1 LSDADQAADTG
12 QFPVAAICLD
22 VLRSRG
28 ETLATA
34 ESLTAGQVCATLA
47 TVPGASDTL
56 RGGLAAYATDVKS
69 SVLGVDAALIERHGV
84 VSAECAEAMAWR
96 GRDLF
101 AADWAVATTGV
112 AGPATQ
118 DGRPV
123 GTVYVAVAGPRDG
136 AVASAVRALSL
147 PGDRA
152 AVRQGAVDRALELL
166 LETVARAGG
175 ARGHAGQWVPTTRV
189 DGGPEAPPGS
199 LGSQPPARGP
209 VSGTRRQHSRGADP

>member
-1 LSDADQAADTG
+1 LSDADQAAATG
-12 QFPVAAICLD
+12 PFPTAAICLD
-22 VLRSRG
+22 ILRSRG

-34 ESLTAGQVCATLA
+34 ESLTAGLVCAALA
-47 TVPGASDTL
+47 TVPGASDSL

-96 GRDLF
+96 ARDLF

-112 AGPATQ
+112 AGPAMQ

-136 AVASAVRALSL
+136 AVDSAVRGLSL

-152 AVRQGAVDRALELL
+152 AVRQGAVDRALDLL
-166 LETVARAGG
+166 LETVAREGG
-175 ARGHAGQWVPTTRV
+175 ARGQAGRMVPMTRV
-189 DGGPEAPPGS
+189 DGVPGGPAG
-199 LGSQPPARGP
+199 
-209 VSGTRRQHSRGADP
+209 